1 MGGEVPPLALVLI
14 VRPDGSCETVR
25 IVGDDPPTLEVIDSL
40 ARLQL
45 TTRRQGGQLRLEE
58 LSAALGQ
65 LLELTGLGRELG
77 GEAEGGEEPVD
88 LEERMDP

>member
-1 MGGEVPPLALVLI
+1 MAGEVPPLALVII

-25 IVGDDPPTLEVIDSL
+25 IVGDDPPTLEVIDRL

-45 TTRRQGGQLRLEE
+45 MTRRQGGRIRLEA

-77 GEAEGGEEPVD
+77 GETEGGEEPVG
-88 LEERMDP
+88 LEEGMDP